1 VKLKYPVTI
10 FYSKEDG
17 GYIAIA
23 QNLSGCSAFG
33 KTPEE
38 ALHEMTIAM
47 KLWLDVARKDGKTVP
62 IPAIFK
68 TKASRHQYLPKVKPA
83 RRVAIKK
90 VGSS

>member
-1 VKLKYPVTI
+1 MKLKYPVTI

-17 GYIAIA
+17 GYIAVA

-47 KLWLDVARKDGKTVP
+47 KLWLEVARKDGKAVP

-68 TKASRHQYLPKVKPA
+68 TKASRHPYLPKVKPI
-83 RRVAIKK
+83 RRVVAKK
-90 VGSS
+90 GSSS